1 MGVVFSNRFDEFI
14 AVTNQINLDEHR
26 EIYDEISKKYNK
38 INMTMTIGIDV
49 TPLEVK

>member
-14 AVTNQINLDEHR
+14 AVTNQIDLDEHG

-38 INMTMTIGIDV
+38 IRISMTIGIG
-49 TPLEVK
+49 